1 MENEIVKVNYDSER
15 ATVLGRDLHEALE
28 IKTPYTQWFERMCEY
43 GFVENTDFIGF
54 TQNCEKPQGGRPAQ
68 DHQLTIEMAKEIC
81 MIQRSEKGKEVRQY
95 FIQLEKAWNSPEQ
108 IMSRA
113 LRIADETI
121 KNLKIEIKQLQP
133 KADYFDSLVDRHLLT
148 SFRDTAK
155 EFKIK
160 EKIFIKWLIDNK
172 YIYRDSKNSLRPYA
186 QYSTGEKKY
195 FEIKEYKTDKFSG
208 VQTLITPRGRETFRL
223 LLQTEEN

>member
-1 MENEIVKVNYDSER
+1 MENEIVKVNYENER

-28 IKTPYTQWFERMCEY
+28 IKTRYNDWFPRMCEY
-43 GFVENTDFIGF
+43 GFVEGVDFYSF
-54 TQNCEKPQGGRPAQ
+54 LSESEGGRPAQ

-81 MIQRSEKGKEVRQY
+81 MIQRNEIGKEIRQY

-108 IMSRA
+108 VMSRA

-121 KNLKIEIKQLQP
+121 KNLKIEMKQLQG
-133 KADYFDSLVDRHLLT
+133 KADYFDSLVDRNLLT

-160 EKIFIKWLIDNK
+160 EKFFIKWLIDNK
-172 YIYRDSKNSLRPYA
+172 YIYRDNKNSLRPYA

-208 VQTLITPRGRETFRL
+208 IQTLITPRGRETFRL
-223 LLQTEEN
+223 LLQAEEN

>member
-1 MENEIVKVNYDSER
+1 MENEIVKVNYENER

-28 IKTPYTQWFERMCEY
+28 IKTRYNDWFPRMCEY
-43 GFVENTDFIGF
+43 GFVEGVDFYSF
-54 TQNCEKPQGGRPAQ
+54 LSESEGGRPAQ

-81 MIQRSEKGKEVRQY
+81 MIQRNEIGKEIRQY

-108 IMSRA
+108 VMSRA

-121 KNLKIEIKQLQP
+121 KNLKIEMKQLQG
-133 KADYFDSLVDRHLLT
+133 KADYFDSLVDRNLLT

-172 YIYRDSKNSLRPYA
+172 YIYRDNKNSLRPYA

-208 VQTLITPRGRETFRL
+208 IQTLITPRGKETFRL
-223 LLQTEEN
+223 LLQAEENKK

>member
-1 MENEIVKVNYDSER
+1 MENEIVKVNYENER
-15 ATVLGRDLHEALE
+15 VTVLGRDLHKVLK
-28 IKTPYTQWFERMCEY
+28 IKTRYNDWFPRMCEY
-43 GFVENTDFIGF
+43 GFVEGVDFYSFLSESEGR
-54 TQNCEKPQGGRPAQ
+54 RPAQ

-81 MIQRSEKGKEVRQY
+81 MIQRNEIGKEIRQY
-95 FIQLEKAWNSPEQ
+95 FIQLEKVWNSPEQ
-108 IMSRA
+108 VMSRA

-121 KNLKIEIKQLQP
+121 KNLKIEMKQLQG
-133 KADYFDSLVDRHLLT
+133 KADYFDLLVDRNLLT

-172 YIYRDSKNSLRPYA
+172 YIYRDNKNSLRPYA

-208 VQTLITPRGRETFRL
+208 VQTLITPRSRETFRL
-223 LLQTEEN
+223 LLQAEEN

>member
-1 MENEIVKVNYDSER
+1 MENEIVKVNYENER

-28 IKTPYTQWFERMCEY
+28 IKTRYNDWFPRMCEY
-43 GFVENTDFIGF
+43 GFVEGVDFYSF
-54 TQNCEKPQGGRPAQ
+54 LSESEGGRPAQ

-81 MIQRSEKGKEVRQY
+81 MIQRNEIGKEIRQY

-108 IMSRA
+108 VMSRA

-121 KNLKIEIKQLQP
+121 KNLKIEMKQLQG
-133 KADYFDSLVDRHLLT
+133 KADYFDSLVDRNLLT

-160 EKIFIKWLIDNK
+160 EKFFIKWLIDNK
-172 YIYRDSKNSLRPYA
+172 YIYRDNKNSLRPYA

-208 VQTLITPRGRETFRL
+208 IQTLITPRGRETFRL
-223 LLQTEEN
+223 LLQAEENKK

>member
-1 MENEIVKVNYDSER
+1 
-15 ATVLGRDLHEALE
+15 
-28 IKTPYTQWFERMCEY
+28 
-43 GFVENTDFIGF
+43 
-54 TQNCEKPQGGRPAQ
+54 
-68 DHQLTIEMAKEIC
+68 
-81 MIQRSEKGKEVRQY
+81 
-95 FIQLEKAWNSPEQ
+95 
-108 IMSRA
+108 MSRA

-121 KNLKIEIKQLQP
+121 KNLKIEMKQLQG
-133 KADYFDSLVDRHLLT
+133 KADYFDSLVDRNLLT

-172 YIYRDSKNSLRPYA
+172 YIYRDNKNNLRPYA

-208 VQTLITPRGRETFRL
+208 IQTLITPRGREAFRL
-223 LLQTEEN
+223 LLQAEEN

>member
-1 MENEIVKVNYDSER
+1 MENEIVKVNYENER

-28 IKTPYTQWFERMCEY
+28 IKTRYNDWFPRMYEY
-43 GFVENTDFIGF
+43 GFVEGVDFYSF
-54 TQNCEKPQGGRPAQ
+54 LSESEGGRPAQ

-81 MIQRSEKGKEVRQY
+81 MIQRNEIGKEIRQY

-108 IMSRA
+108 VMSRA

-121 KNLKIEIKQLQP
+121 KNLKIEMKQLQG
-133 KADYFDSLVDRHLLT
+133 KADYFDSLVDRNLLT

-160 EKIFIKWLIDNK
+160 EKIFIKWLTDNK
-172 YIYRDSKNSLRPYA
+172 YIYRDNKNSLRPYA
-186 QYSTGEKKY
+186 QYSIGEKKY

-208 VQTLITPRGRETFRL
+208 IQTLITPRGRETFRL
-223 LLQTEEN
+223 LLQAEENKK

>member
-1 MENEIVKVNYDSER
+1 MENEIVKVNYENER

-28 IKTPYTQWFERMCEY
+28 IKTRYNDWFSRMCEY
-43 GFVENTDFIGF
+43 GFVEGVDFYSF
-54 TQNCEKPQGGRPAQ
+54 LSESEGGRPAQ

-81 MIQRSEKGKEVRQY
+81 MIQRNEIGKEIRQY

-108 IMSRA
+108 VMSRA

-121 KNLKIEIKQLQP
+121 KNLKIEMKQLQG
-133 KADYFDSLVDRHLLT
+133 KADYFDLLVDRNLLT

-172 YIYRDSKNSLRPYA
+172 YIYRDNKNSLRPYA

-223 LLQTEEN
+223 LLQAEEN

>member
-28 IKTPYTQWFERMCEY
+28 IKTRYNDWFPRMCEY
-43 GFVENTDFIGF
+43 GFIEGVDFYSF
-54 TQNCEKPQGGRPAQ
+54 LSESEGGRPAQ

-81 MIQRSEKGKEVRQY
+81 MIQRNEKGKEVRQY

-121 KNLKIEIKQLQP
+121 NNLNNFKSK
-133 KADYFDSLVDRHLLT
+133 LT
-148 SFRDTAK
+148 ILT
-155 EFKIK
+155 
-160 EKIFIKWLIDNK
+160 N
-172 YIYRDSKNSLRPYA
+172 
-186 QYSTGEKKY
+186 
-195 FEIKEYKTDKFSG
+195 
-208 VQTLITPRGRETFRL
+208 
-223 LLQTEEN
+223 

>member
-1 MENEIVKVNYDSER
+1 MSES
-15 ATVLGRDLHEALE
+15 E
-28 IKTPYTQWFERMCEY
+28 
-43 GFVENTDFIGF
+43 
-54 TQNCEKPQGGRPAQ
+54 GGRPAQ

-81 MIQRSEKGKEVRQY
+81 MIQRNEIGKEIRQY

-108 IMSRA
+108 VMSRA

-121 KNLKIEIKQLQP
+121 KNLKIEMKQLQG
-133 KADYFDSLVDRHLLT
+133 KADYFDSLVDRNLLT

-160 EKIFIKWLIDNK
+160 EKNFIKWLIDNK
-172 YIYRDSKNSLRPYA
+172 YIYRDNKNSLRPYA

-208 VQTLITPRGRETFRL
+208 IQTLITPRGRETFRL
-223 LLQTEEN
+223 LLQAEEN